1 MLRLP
6 EVASHGPREP
16 PMLKERRELLS
27 AICTVFRNLEEASS
41 PSDPAVMQ
49 AKRSILNGLAEI
61 DMIDAL
67 DDRPV
72 LAALT
77 ALPPR

>member
-1 MLRLP
+1 
-6 EVASHGPREP
+6 
-16 PMLKERRELLS
+16 MLKERRELLS
-27 AICTVFRNLEEASS
+27 AICAVFRSLEEASS

-67 DDRPV
+67 DDGPV

>member
-1 MLRLP
+1 
-6 EVASHGPREP
+6 
-16 PMLKERRELLS
+16 MLKERRELLN
-27 AICTVFRNLEEASS
+27 AICTVFRSLEEASS

-61 DMIDAL
+61 HMIDAL
-67 DDRPV
+67 DDGPV

-77 ALPPR
+77 ALPRK